1 MGGRRNSAAAQAP
14 GQSRKGW
21 EFPLKKET
29 SVQQEQGLVQ
39 WPVAPALYQETNKI
53 LLITTLSP
61 VYQMPGEA
69 LSYERIFSTTS
80 TLKTAETIGFGT
92 FTKHMPGLPGIERAS
107 KCISA
112 RGVAERGWRDDAA
125 GQKKKTDI
133 ISCAELKENPDGFL
147 LILRVQ
153 ISDPSGQKG
162 ELHEVESY
170 HNFRRSCSLGC

>member
-53 LLITTLSP
+53 LLITMLSP
-61 VYQMPGEA
+61 VYQMAGEA

-112 RGVAERGWRDDAA
+112 RGVGERGWRDDAA
-125 GQKKKTDI
+125 GQKKKGI
-133 ISCAELKENPDGFL
+133 
-147 LILRVQ
+147 
-153 ISDPSGQKG
+153 
-162 ELHEVESY
+162 
-170 HNFRRSCSLGC
+170 